1 MLVQCNV
8 EVVLAVA
15 NLYPVRSTAWSEAW
29 AVVWVSADVEARRS
43 VVRPPVR
50 VVVGWH
56 WWWTVVGVLADD
68 EERLR
73 SALRSLVVRAGWQP
87 QSPLSF
93 GGAEDVL
100 QRQRRLPSRSVKTV
114 HMVSDL
120 ILQL

>member
-1 MLVQCNV
+1 M
-8 EVVLAVA
+8 AVA

-43 VVRPPVR
+43 IVRPPVW

-93 GGAEDVL
+93 GGAEDL
-100 QRQRRLPSRSVKTV
+100 LKRKRRLPSRGVKTV

-120 ILQL
+120 ILQLGAELDSE

>member
-1 MLVQCNV
+1 M
-8 EVVLAVA
+8 AVA
-15 NLYPVRSTAWSEAW
+15 NLYPVRSTAWSEAR

-43 VVRPPVR
+43 IVRPPVW

-73 SALRSLVVRAGWQP
+73 SALRSLVVRAGWKP
-87 QSPLSF
+87 QSLSF
-93 GGAEDVL
+93 GGAEDFL

-114 HMVSDL
+114 HMVSNL
-120 ILQL
+120 VLQLGAELDSE